1 MKTVTSGSVFAA
13 GDVLV
18 FGERLAAVPGS
29 PGPSRS
35 LRSPFTIGR
44 VVQLMDEAGVDRVVI
59 VPPASLEGG
68 VDRLQRSDHHLEMVD
83 SIF

>member
-59 VPPASLEGG
+59 VP
-68 VDRLQRSDHHLEMVD
+68 QRRSKAALIAF
-83 SIF
+83 SGRTITLKW